1 MSMVTLNEGV
11 IMGAIR
17 EAVAKIVSG
26 IDLEKAKGVCQ
37 ENIRFAA
44 VDAVEIRDAAICVH
58 AGQHAL
64 QMQQPMLRQIGGRH
78 LSKQIVLRGRAAG
91 ARDESVAGKF
101 GMAFPFQAKAPE
113 IMEEVFR
120 LSRWRCHAKVNT
132 QV

>member
-44 VDAVEIRDAAICVH
+44 VDAVEIKEAAICVH
-58 AGQHAL
+58 EGQHAL
-64 QMQQPMLRQIGGRH
+64 KMTLGVCGSLNVVLDFKGSFVAVEPSPTAATTSAEQKIEEASVQAAQAHQQ
-78 LSKQIVLRGRAAG
+78 
-91 ARDESVAGKF
+91 F
-101 GMAFPFQAKAPE
+101 
-113 IMEEVFR
+113 
-120 LSRWRCHAKVNT
+120 
-132 QV
+132 

>member
-44 VDAVEIRDAAICVH
+44 VDAVEIKEAGICVH
-58 AGQHAL
+58 EGQHAL
-64 QMQQPMLRQIGGRH
+64 KMMLGVSGTLNVVLDFKGNFVAVDQPAAVAAPSAEQKIEEASAQAAQAHQQ
-78 LSKQIVLRGRAAG
+78 
-91 ARDESVAGKF
+91 F
-101 GMAFPFQAKAPE
+101 
-113 IMEEVFR
+113 
-120 LSRWRCHAKVNT
+120 
-132 QV
+132 